1 MAERITS
8 YLSLLQV
15 VKSFMSERGE
25 KSLTNIEKYVQM
37 AIEGYSDM
45 QLFEVNTIDVAYL
58 AVNPDT
64 NTAELPVDFV
74 TMTKIGVEI
83 AGRMWTLT
91 VNNDLILPRPETIC
105 PVAIEAVT
113 ESVVVDGGYFFAPH
127 YRYGRYTNTLYGV
140 GGGFNIAYYR
150 IDMNR
155 RVIYFHGNVP
165 NDEVILE
172 YKSSGVKA
180 GGAIVPRQAV
190 PALKAYLHWKT
201 AEYDFRVPMNEKQRK
216 ENLYDK
222 ELYKL
227 KTIECSFN
235 VSEYL
240 DNLYSTMSQA
250 PKR

>member
-1 MAERITS
+1 MSDRVTS

-15 VKSFMSERGE
+15 VKSFLNERQE
-25 KSLTNIEKYVQM
+25 KNLTNLERYVQM

-45 QLFEVNTIDVAYL
+45 QLFEMNTVEVAYL
-58 AVNPDT
+58 AVNKDT
-64 NTAELPVDFV
+64 MTAALPVDFM

-83 AGRMWTLT
+83 AGKMWTLT
-91 VNNDLILPRPETIC
+91 VNNDLILPRPESIC
-105 PVAIEAVT
+105 PVPIEQVDQNV
-113 ESVVVDGGYFFAPH
+113 SVDGGYFFAPH

-150 IDMNR
+150 IDMNN
-155 RVIYFHGNVP
+155 RVIYFHGQVP
-165 NDEVILE
+165 NNEVILE
-172 YKSSGVKA
+172 YKSSGVKV
-180 GGAIVPRQAV
+180 GGAMIPRDAV

-201 AEYDFRVPMNEKQRK
+201 AEYDTRLPMNEKVRK

-227 KTIECSFN
+227 KALECSFTIN
-235 VSEYL
+235 EYL

>member
-1 MAERITS
+1 M
-8 YLSLLQV
+8 
-15 VKSFMSERGE
+15 
-25 KSLTNIEKYVQM
+25 IE
-37 AIEGYSDM
+37 
-45 QLFEVNTIDVAYL
+45 
-58 AVNPDT
+58 
-64 NTAELPVDFV
+64 
-74 TMTKIGVEI
+74 
-83 AGRMWTLT
+83 
-91 VNNDLILPRPETIC
+91 
-105 PVAIEAVT
+105 
-113 ESVVVDGGYFFAPH
+113 GGYFFAPH

-165 NDEVILE
+165 NNEVILE

-180 GGAIVPRQAV
+180 GGALVPRDAA

-201 AEYDFRVPMNEKQRK
+201 AEYDFRIPMNEKIRK
-216 ENLYDK
+216 EQLYDK

-235 VSEYL
+235 ITEYL
-240 DNLYSTMSQA
+240 DNQYATMSQA